1 MDFRHEHSRT
11 TTVGRQRR
19 RSAARGGNRSRDR
32 TDHIGRGL
40 NADLRFEDQRVS
52 RTHAILVG
60 HGRTIRLL
68 DDRSAH
74 GTFLNGRRVIAA
86 NIQNGDVIRFG
97 PVVVQYVEVR

>member
-1 MDFRHEHSRT
+1 
-11 TTVGRQRR
+11 
-19 RSAARGGNRSRDR
+19 
-32 TDHIGRGL
+32 L

-52 RTHAILVG
+52 RTHAILVR

-68 DDRSAH
+68 DNRSAH